1 MLKLGQTVGV
11 CGRLRSNDPSFIGRH
26 RSLIAP
32 RFGIWSVSLL
42 RSNTTKYPAQMD
54 VGMHHGVGKIKT
66 SETKRYQ
73 TASQNTKKNPRNIQV
88 AMDAAFGNA
97 SGGALGSKFDTFVDE
112 LLADCSKSDISNFM
126 RIAGK
131 RSRKNTASHMT
142 RRLPDLSRKL
152 DSMVSSEWSYRE
164 ISNIFYGL
172 QCCKESD
179 DSYLTIM
186 LTMSKIATR
195 SAMRGEMIESQSL
208 SMLLYGLRSNKFKQ
222 TESRKVLSCL
232 HKIAV
237 NCKERLSAQAVGN
250 ALYGLQGMS
259 SDDADVRS
267 LVRALSGQVARCS
280 EPLSAQAVGNALYG
294 LQGMSSDDADVRSLV
309 RALSGQVARC
319 SEPLDAQEIGNA
331 LYGLQGMSSD
341 DADVRSLVRALSGQV
356 ARCSE
361 PLSAQTVGNALYG
374 LQGMSS
380 FDEGRSLG
388 MYLIRTY
395 IDMNKRGVS
404 ATPNCISSS
413 QSVVMV
419 FPLLRDHLTDDEVK
433 ECERIIS
440 DIDFK
445 SRVSDDGV
453 NSPVNLRFQS
463 RSEQRMHTAAMKALD
478 GSKLRVS
485 HNEHLFGLFECDI
498 VVRVPRAVDTNSE
511 GGSRGI
517 GQGRDLDREQ
527 VREEQSLIINIE
539 VDGVHHRREKKK
551 RFCRLRDEY
560 LQSRG
565 VVIARIEISALDAMS
580 EYEVEKWVLALID

>member
-280 EPLSAQAVGNALYG
+280 EPLSAQ
-294 LQGMSSDDADVRSLV
+294 
-309 RALSGQVARC
+309 
-319 SEPLDAQEIGNA
+319 
-331 LYGLQGMSSD
+331 
-341 DADVRSLVRALSGQV
+341 
-356 ARCSE
+356 
-361 PLSAQTVGNALYG
+361 TVGNALYG

-551 RFCRLRDEY
+551 RFCRLRDDY
-560 LQSRG
+560 LLSRG